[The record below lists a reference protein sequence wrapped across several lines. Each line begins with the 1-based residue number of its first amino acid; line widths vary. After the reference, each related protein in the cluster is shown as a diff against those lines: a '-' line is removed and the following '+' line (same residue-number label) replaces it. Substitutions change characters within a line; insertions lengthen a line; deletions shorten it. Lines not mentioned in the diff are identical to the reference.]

1 MYNRPPPDR
10 YAADRTANDIE
21 GQNDEALEGLS
32 QKVKLLKNVS
42 RPRLRPGALTAWPEQ
57 LVTTMRLLKQY

>member
-1 MYNRPPPDR
+1 MYNKPSDR
-10 YAADRTANDIE
+10 YAADRTADDIQ

-42 RPRLRPGALTAWPEQ
+42 LSVSIREDMGVGRPP
-57 LVTTMRLLKQY
+57 

>member
-1 MYNRPPPDR
+1 MYNKPSDR
-10 YAADRTANDIE
+10 YAADRTADDIQ

-42 RPRLRPGALTAWPEQ
+42 LSLSLSLREDMALGRTEP
-57 LVTTMRLLKQY
+57 